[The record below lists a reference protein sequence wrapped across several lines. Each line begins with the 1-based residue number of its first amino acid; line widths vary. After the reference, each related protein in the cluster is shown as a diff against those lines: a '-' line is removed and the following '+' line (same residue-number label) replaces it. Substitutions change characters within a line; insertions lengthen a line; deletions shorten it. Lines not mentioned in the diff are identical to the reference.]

1 MDLRYVS
8 DGLHLDRKD
17 LFGREAPVPW
27 WPSTESRPLF
37 LVHTG
42 DNSAGNGGD
51 GYFAGSLTDRSY
63 AAFQPLNMAQAGT
76 HATANAHQTNV
87 GIFDQSATQIAGTG
101 GDGGD
106 WNAAMG
112 GSVGVFGLI
121 GSDAIAT
128 GDNSAGNGGDGHFS
142 GTLVHA
148 PVAVFDPVNI
158 AMAGFHGTADAHQS
172 NTAQFLQPASHAAG
186 GGGHG
191 GDGNEAFGGDVSA
204 SGAGAADHPILRA
217 GPASDHNWINSDL
230 IASGGNH
237 AGNGGNG
244 YFYGSMVHASFIL
257 YNPINIAVAGYN
269 SNAYAEQ
276 TNDVIFDQSAFQM
289 AGIGGN
295 GGSGNKAIGGGVSV
309 SGSQHGADHNWINS
323 DMMASGGNHAGDG
336 GDGYFYGGIVHASF
350 AVYAPINIAV
360 AGYNSSAYA
369 DQTNDV
375 IFDQSA
381 FQMAGVGGNG
391 GNGNKAIG
399 GDTGFHSPML
409 GPIGSDVIATGGN
422 SAGSGGDGHFA
433 GSLID
438 LNIAIYAP
446 INIAVAGPNSTA
458 EAHQTNDVLFDQS
471 AIQIAGVGG
480 DGGHG
485 NTAFGGDF
493 ATHMLADHH
502 LLGHA

>member
-17 LFGREAPVPW
+17 LFGRDAPVPW
-27 WPSTESRPLF
+27 WPSTDSGPLF

-51 GYFAGSLTDRSY
+51 GYFAGSLVDKSY
-63 AAFQPLNMAQAGT
+63 AAFGPLNMAQAGT
-76 HATANAHQTNV
+76 HATANAHQTNI
-87 GIFDQSATQIAGTG
+87 GIFDQSATQTAGTG

-112 GSVGVFGLI
+112 GSVGLFGLI
-121 GSDAIAT
+121 GSDVIAT
-128 GDNSAGNGGDGHFS
+128 GDNSAGNGGNGHFS
-142 GTLVHA
+142 GALVHA
-148 PVAVFDPVNI
+148 PVAVFDPINI

-172 NTAQFLQPASHAAG
+172 NTVQFLQGASQAAG

-191 GDGNEAFGGDVSA
+191 GNDNAA
-204 SGAGAADHPILRA
+204 SGGGVSVFAAG
-217 GPASDHNWINSDL
+217 ASDHNWINSDL

-237 AGNGGNG
+237 AGDGGDG
-244 YFYGSMVHASFIL
+244 YFYGSIVHASFIL

-269 SNAYAEQ
+269 SNAHADQ
-276 TNDVIFDQSAFQM
+276 TNNVIFDQSAFQM

-295 GGSGNKAIGGGVSV
+295 GGSGNAATGGGVSV
-309 SGSQHGADHNWINS
+309 SGSQHGTGHNWINS
-323 DMMASGGNHAGDG
+323 DMIASGGNHAGDG

-350 AVYAPINIAV
+350 ALYDPINIAV
-360 AGYNSSAYA
+360 AGYNSSAHA
-369 DQTNDV
+369 DQTNNV

-391 GNGNKAIG
+391 GNGNAAIG
-399 GDTGFHSPML
+399 GDTGFHSAIL
-409 GPIGSDVIATGGN
+409 GLIGSDVIATGGN
-422 SAGSGGDGHFA
+422 TAGSGGDGHFA

-458 EAHQTNDVLFDQS
+458 DAHQTNNVLFDQS
-471 AIQIAGVGG
+471 AVQIAGVGG

-493 ATHMLADHH
+493 AMHVLADDH